1 MTYDNQM
8 SNAGEWLVGAVKKNP
23 EGLLLLAAGAA
34 LLLRRGMSSPRPANR
49 RPSQYPDAGSQRSG
63 SRASSGSSQ
72 SDGGISD
79 TISKAADSAREY
91 ASELR
96 DNVGDKV
103 GEYASAVKDYANDA
117 GQTIADQSERLA
129 NRARST
135 AQGTIERVLEQ
146 QPLALAVLGFAAGA
160 LVAASAPATDI
171 ERRTLGSTGE
181 RLSDA
186 AASAGK
192 RINEAASAV
201 GERLKEAA
209 DERGLNAE
217 GLKNVARDVTGT
229 FGDVLSGETGPGL
242 GKSSASPAKSSESAP
257 SSAASK
263 ANNPPTSF
271 PQPRQA
277 AQNTA
282 GQQSTKPVKPPV

>member
-1 MTYDNQM
+1 MTI
-8 SNAGEWLVGAVKKNP
+8 
-23 EGLLLLAAGAA
+23 AA
-34 LLLRRGMSSPRPANR
+34 LVLLSGITAANA
-49 RPSQYPDAGSQRSG
+49 QCRSG
-63 SRASSGSSQ
+63 SHASAGRSQ

-79 TISKAADSAREY
+79 TISQVADSAREY
-91 ASELR
+91 ASDLR

-103 GEYASAVKDYANDA
+103 GEYASAVKDYAKDA
-117 GQTIADQSERLA
+117 GHTIADQSERLA
-129 NRARST
+129 TRARST

-171 ERRTLGSTGE
+171 ERRTLGPIGE

-217 GLKNVARDVTGT
+217 GLKNIARDVTGK

-242 GKSSASPAKSSESAP
+242 GGSSASPAKSSG
-257 SSAASK
+257 SAASSADGE
-263 ANNPPTSF
+263 ANSLSSSS

-277 AQNTA
+277 VQGMA
-282 GQQSTKPVKPPV
+282 GQQTKPVRPPV